1 MEPSRLDAFH
11 DMSRGVDYGQA
22 MQALLSE
29 FRQGEISKKGLAD
42 AGRGPDS
49 PLGSIYEAWDRAF
62 PRFPKRPW
70 LQQSVSWLHYRG
82 IRDAYLKQLTVSHIS
97 EQRNGSRLIVNPVAI
112 FGRHA
117 RWLARALPDYEV
129 IGSDI
134 QTKWDRLYRLVSF
147 WKYPG
152 LKNYRFVHEN
162 IYEPDTSRRPVAVV
176 FWGACG
182 SLTDAAMDYA
192 IAVNAP
198 FLIFR
203 ACCHDNIGHNIRT
216 AKRLS
221 LLSLLFAAKSI
232 VMSGHKRR
240 KTGFYFSDRYGRS
253 DYPRSSMAKEL
264 LDSSDMITAARNS
277 VESDICRSLIDLDR
291 CLYLKENGYDVLY
304 REELFFAHR
313 R

>member
-1 MEPSRLDAFH
+1 MKPSSLDAFH
-11 DMSRGVDYGQA
+11 EASREVNYGRA
-22 MQALLSE
+22 MEALLHE
-29 FRQGEISKKGLAD
+29 FRKGNISNIGHAQEDRAIVSNL
-42 AGRGPDS
+42 GP
-49 PLGSIYEAWDRAF
+49 LLLAWDRTFAAF
-62 PRFPKRPW
+62 PVAPW
-70 LQQSVSWLHYRG
+70 MSRSITWLHYRG
-82 IRDAYLKQLTVSHIS
+82 MRDAYLKQLAVSHIP
-97 EQRNGSRLIVNPVAI
+97 EERDGSRLIVNPVAV

-117 RWLARALPDYEV
+117 RWLARERPDCEV
-129 IGSDI
+129 IGTDI

-147 WKYPG
+147 LRYPG
-152 LKNYRFVHEN
+152 LKNYRFAREN

-192 IAVNAP
+192 IEVSAP

-232 VMSGHKRR
+232 VMSGRKRR
-240 KTGFYFSDRYGRS
+240 KTGFYFSDRYGRA
-253 DYPRSSMAKEL
+253 DYPRSSIGKEL
-264 LDSSDMITAARNS
+264 LDSSDMIAAARNS
-277 VESDICRSLIDLDR
+277 VESEICRSLIDLDR
-291 CLYLKENGYDVLY
+291 CMYLKENGYDVLY
-304 REELFFAHR
+304 RDELFFAHR